1 VTVSFVEE
9 ILLLLHDE
17 ATGRFV
23 ELPNAVFMIVVGG
36 AALMDLELHNRVD
49 TDLTHLT
56 VVDRTPMS
64 DDILDDLL
72 GRIDKIAAAAG
83 GSIEITEALFEAAS
97 HAQTYQPLAL
107 ARLIARGILREDSGR
122 YLWVF
127 HSRRYPLIDD
137 AEQQEVRARLR
148 QLLLSD
154 DIPEPRDIVLVCLV
168 DACAL
173 LRFVLSPSEVDDAE
187 PRVRQLRK
195 MDFIGQ
201 AVVRSASETEA
212 IIRFS
217 ATTL

>member
-1 VTVSFVEE
+1 
-9 ILLLLHDE
+9 LLLLHDE
-17 ATGRFV
+17 ATGNFV
-23 ELPNAVFMIVVGG
+23 ELPNAVSMIVVGG
-36 AALMDLELHNRVD
+36 AALMDLELHNRLD

-56 VVDRTPMS
+56 VVDRTPLG

-72 GRIDKIAAAAG
+72 RRIDGSAAASG
-83 GSIEITEALFEAAS
+83 GSVEITEALYQAA
-97 HAQTYQPLAL
+97 ARAETYQPLAV
-107 ARLIARGILREDSGR
+107 ARLAARGVLREESGR

-127 HSRRYPLIDD
+127 QSRRYPLIDD
-137 AEQQEVRARLR
+137 TEQQEVKARLR

-154 DIPEPRDIVLVCLV
+154 DIPEPRDIVLICLA

-173 LRFVLSPSEVDDAE
+173 LRFVLNPNEVDDAQA
-187 PRVRQLRK
+187 RVQQLRK